1 MRGRALLCT
10 VLVIICMSS
19 IVGIRNSYTSAGL
32 NEESNPNAIDGNIF
46 NQDIVTD
53 SLLGASRSSLERAL
67 DYLRSIQQP
76 DGCIWDFATSSWAV
90 MAIAAAGE
98 DPNEWKVNDGPSIV
112 DYLIENRDMLNL
124 SKASDV
130 ERFILSMT
138 AADKDPRNIN
148 GTNYVE
154 ILKGLFH
161 NGQIGT
167 EEWLFDDFWG
177 VLALISAGEA
187 ANSTEIQ
194 ETVNFIKEHQNA
206 DGGWGWAVGAG
217 SDVDDTAAAIMALIA
232 AGENPLAEEI
242 QKALEYLKENQQSDG
257 GFPSWGVTNS
267 ASDSW
272 AIGAI
277 CSVGQNP
284 YEWKVNDTSVT
295 DHLLS
300 LQNEDGSFNW
310 TSSDPQ
316 WVNRALM
323 TSYAI
328 VALCQRQYPV
338 NGLSIYLRIEGGE
351 RTIWRGRMFI
361 SASIIIDDNGTRH
374 YLTEPTALGALDK
387 AAEIGGFNYK
397 VQQTA
402 WGLYL
407 YSVAGEP
414 AAGLKGWMYRV
425 NYIMPWVGADNFILN
440 VTSPPSPPHEELL
453 FYYGEWN
460 YLPLRIWVDKACVYP
475 GGNITILV
483 TYFNDSDQQWYPT
496 ENATIILLDKQ
507 YYTNS
512 SGYVKISIPAD
523 PLLWTEKEG
532 FVRSD
537 KVEVKLVLREDINGD
552 FKVDMRDIA
561 IAAKAFGSY
570 SGHPRWDE
578 RADITGP
585 EGVPDGKVN
594 IIDMAFIAAKF
605 GWEL

>member
-1 MRGRALLCT
+1 LREKLLLYAI
-10 VLVIICMSS
+10 LVIVCIPFVIGIGYPYISTGRS
-19 IVGIRNSYTSAGL
+19 ERSYPSTADKNQLNHTIVMN
-32 NEESNPNAIDGNIF
+32 
-46 NQDIVTD
+46 
-53 SLLGASRSSLERAL
+53 SLLLQTDKTPLEKAL
-67 DYLRSIQQP
+67 DYLRGIQQP
-76 DGCIWDFATSSWAV
+76 DGCISDFATSSWAV

-98 DPNEWKVNDGPSIV
+98 DPNEWKIDDGPSIV
-112 DYLIENRDMLNL
+112 DYLIKNRDMLNL

-194 ETVNFIKEHQNA
+194 ETVDFIKEHQNA

-217 SDVDDTAAAIMALIA
+217 SDVDDTAAATMALIA
-232 AGENPLAEEI
+232 AGEHSLAKEI
-242 QKALEYLKENQQSDG
+242 QEALEYLKENQQSDG

-284 YEWKVNDTSVT
+284 YEWKVNDTSVMN
-295 DHLLS
+295 HLLS

-316 WVNRALM
+316 WVNKALM

-338 NGLSIYLRIEGGE
+338 NGLSIYLRIEGSE
-351 RTIWRGRMFI
+351 RTIWRRRVFVA
-361 SASIIIDDNGTRH
+361 ASIIVDDNGTRH
-374 YLTEPTALGALDK
+374 YFTEPTALGALDK

-397 VQQTA
+397 VQQTT

-407 YSVAGEP
+407 YSVAGES
-414 AAGLKGWMYRV
+414 AAGSKGWMYRV

-440 VTSPPSPPHEELL
+440 ATSPPSPPHEELL
-453 FYYGEWN
+453 FYYGEWT
-460 YLPLRIWVDKACVYP
+460 YLPLRITVDKTEVRVGEKIAVF
-475 GGNITILV
+475 V
-483 TYFNDSDQQWYPT
+483 EYFNDTSSEWCPI
-496 ENATIILLDKQ
+496 ENATVHFMGRLYSTNAMGYAIITV
-507 YYTNS
+507 YM
-512 SGYVKISIPAD
+512 D
-523 PLLWTEKEG
+523 PPVWAEKEG
-532 FVRSD
+532 FIRSD
-537 KVEVKLVLREDINGD
+537 TIRITLRPLLRGPYWYRMFGVRYWIVVLKHRAVRLVE
-552 FKVDMRDIA
+552 
-561 IAAKAFGSY
+561 
-570 SGHPRWDE
+570 
-578 RADITGP
+578 
-585 EGVPDGKVN
+585 
-594 IIDMAFIAAKF
+594 
-605 GWEL
+605 

>member
-1 MRGRALLCT
+1 MRKKLLLYT
-10 VLVIICMSS
+10 VLVMVCIPFV
-19 IVGIRNSYTSAGL
+19 VGIGYPYISTRRNERSYPGIT
-32 NEESNPNAIDGNIF
+32 DGNQL
-46 NQDIVTD
+46 NHTVVMDS
-53 SLLGASRSSLERAL
+53 SLLQADGTPLEKAL

-76 DGCIWDFATSSWAV
+76 DGCIWNFATSSWAV

-98 DPNEWKVNDGPSIV
+98 DPNEWKVDDGPSIV

-124 SKASDV
+124 SEASDV
-130 ERFILSMT
+130 ERFMLSMT
-138 AADKDPRNIN
+138 AADKDPRDIN

-206 DGGWGWAVGAG
+206 DGGWGWAIDAG

-232 AGENPLAEEI
+232 AGENSLTEEI
-242 QKALEYLKENQQSDG
+242 QEALEYIKENQQSDG

-284 YEWKVNDTSVT
+284 YEWKVNNTSVI

-310 TSSDPQ
+310 TSSDPS
-316 WVNRALM
+316 WVNKALM

-338 NGLSIYLRIEGGE
+338 NGLSIYLRIEGSE
-351 RTIWRGRMFI
+351 RTIWRGSVFVA
-361 SASIIIDDNGTRH
+361 ASIIIDDNGTQH
-374 YLTEPTALGALDK
+374 YFTEPTALGALDK

-397 VQQTA
+397 VQQKA

-407 YSVAGEP
+407 YSVAGES
-414 AAGLKGWMYRV
+414 AAGSKGWMYRV

-453 FYYGEWN
+453 FYYGEWT
-460 YLPLRIWVDKACVYP
+460 YLPLRVTVDKTEVCV
-475 GGNITILV
+475 GEKITV
-483 TYFNDSDQQWYPT
+483 FVEYFNDTSSEWCPI
-496 ENATIILLDKQ
+496 ENATVHFMGRL
-507 YYTNS
+507 YSTNAAGCAVITVHKDS
-512 SGYVKISIPAD
+512 SVWA
-523 PLLWTEKEG
+523 EKEG

-537 KVEVKLVLREDINGD
+537 IVEIKVVCQVVGGGGRPPLLR
-552 FKVDMRDIA
+552 
-561 IAAKAFGSY
+561 
-570 SGHPRWDE
+570 
-578 RADITGP
+578 
-585 EGVPDGKVN
+585 
-594 IIDMAFIAAKF
+594 
-605 GWEL
+605 

>member
-1 MRGRALLCT
+1 LNNLRGKALFCVVLLLILCIPFVIGARDFY
-10 VLVIICMSS
+10 VLIGQSE
-19 IVGIRNSYTSAGL
+19 TSHSGG
-32 NEESNPNAIDGNIF
+32 NQSNPNIAM
-46 NQDIVTD
+46 D
-53 SLLGASRSSLERAL
+53 SLLLQADGTPLEKAL

-76 DGCIWDFATSSWAV
+76 DGCISDFATSNWAV

-98 DPNEWKVNDGPSIV
+98 DPNEWKVDDGPSIV

-232 AGENPLAEEI
+232 VGEKPLAEEI
-242 QKALEYLKENQQSDG
+242 QEALEYLKENQQSDG

-272 AIGAI
+272 AIGSI

-284 YEWKVNDTSVT
+284 YEWKVNDTSVM

-310 TSSDPQ
+310 TRNDPS
-316 WVNRALM
+316 WVNKALM

-338 NGLSIYLRIEGGE
+338 NGLSIYLRIEGSE
-351 RTIWRGRMFI
+351 ITIWRGRVFVA
-361 SASIIIDDNGTRH
+361 ASIIIDDNGTQH
-374 YLTEPTALGALDK
+374 YFTEPTALGALDK

-407 YSVAGEP
+407 YSVAGES
-414 AAGLKGWMYRV
+414 AAGSKGWLYRV
-425 NYIMPWVGADNFILN
+425 NYIMPWVGTENFILN

-453 FYYGEWN
+453 FYYGEWT
-460 YLPLRIWVDKACVYP
+460 YLPLRITVDKTEAHV
-475 GGNITILV
+475 GEKITV
-483 TYFNDSDQQWYPT
+483 FVEYFNDTSSEWCPIEDAT
-496 ENATIILLDKQ
+496 VHFMGRLCSTNAT
-507 YYTNS
+507 
-512 SGYVKISIPAD
+512 GYAVISVCID
-523 PLLWTEKEG
+523 PPVWAEKEG

-537 KVEVKLVLREDINGD
+537 IVEIKVVYQNVGGGGGRRRPVL
-552 FKVDMRDIA
+552 
-561 IAAKAFGSY
+561 
-570 SGHPRWDE
+570 
-578 RADITGP
+578 
-585 EGVPDGKVN
+585 
-594 IIDMAFIAAKF
+594 
-605 GWEL
+605 LQ

>member
-1 MRGRALLCT
+1 MNNLREKALLCA
-10 VLVIICMSS
+10 VLLLILCIPFVMGARDSDILIERSE
-19 IVGIRNSYTSAGL
+19 TSHSGG
-32 NEESNPNAIDGNIF
+32 NQSNPNIAM
-46 NQDIVTD
+46 D
-53 SLLGASRSSLERAL
+53 SLLLQADGTPLEKAL

-76 DGCIWDFATSSWAV
+76 DGCISDFATSSWAV

-98 DPNEWKVNDGPSIV
+98 DPNEWKVDDGPSIV

-232 AGENPLAEEI
+232 AGENPQAEEI
-242 QKALEYLKENQQSDG
+242 QEALEYLKENQQPDG

-284 YEWKVNDTSVT
+284 YEWKVNDTSVM

-310 TSSDPQ
+310 TSSDPP

-328 VALCQRQYPV
+328 VALCQKQYPV
-338 NGLSIYLRIEGGE
+338 NGLSIYLRIEGSE
-351 RTIWRGRMFI
+351 STIWRRTVFVA
-361 SASIIIDDNGTRH
+361 ASIIIDDNGTQH
-374 YLTEPTALGALDK
+374 YFTEPTALGALDK
-387 AAEIGGFNYK
+387 ASEIGGFNYK

-407 YSVAGEP
+407 YSVAGEE
-414 AAGLKGWMYRV
+414 AAGTKGWLYRV

-453 FYYGEWN
+453 FYYGEWT
-460 YLPLRIWVDKACVYP
+460 YLPLRITADKTEACI
-475 GGNITILV
+475 GEKITIFV
-483 TYFNDSDQQWYPT
+483 EYFNDTCSEWFPL
-496 ENATIILLDKQ
+496 ENATVHFMSGL
-507 YYTNS
+507 YSTNAM
-512 SGYVKISIPAD
+512 GYVVVTVYAD
-523 PLLWTEKEG
+523 SLVWAEKEG

-537 KVEVKLVLREDINGD
+537 VIEIEAVYTGGGGRMHPPLLR
-552 FKVDMRDIA
+552 
-561 IAAKAFGSY
+561 
-570 SGHPRWDE
+570 
-578 RADITGP
+578 
-585 EGVPDGKVN
+585 
-594 IIDMAFIAAKF
+594 
-605 GWEL
+605 

>member
-1 MRGRALLCT
+1 MVCIPF
-10 VLVIICMSS
+10 V
-19 IVGIRNSYTSAGL
+19 VGIRDLYISTTRSERSHPGTMAGNQL
-32 NEESNPNAIDGNIF
+32 NHT
-46 NQDIVTD
+46 IVMD
-53 SLLGASRSSLERAL
+53 SLLLEANRTSLESAL

-76 DGCIWDFATSSWAV
+76 EGCISDFATSSWAV

-98 DPNEWKVNDGPSIV
+98 DPNEWKVDDGPSIV

-148 GTNYVE
+148 GTDYVE

-217 SDVDDTAAAIMALIA
+217 SDVDDTAAAIMALIT
-232 AGENPLAEEI
+232 AGEYPLAEGI
-242 QKALEYLKENQQSDG
+242 QEALEYLKENQQSDG

-284 YEWKVNDTSVT
+284 YEWKVNDTSVM

-338 NGLSIYLRIEGGE
+338 NGLSIYLRIEGSE
-351 RTIWRGRMFI
+351 RTIWRGRVFVV
-361 SASIIIDDNGTRH
+361 ASIIIDDNGTRH
-374 YLTEPTALGALDK
+374 YFTEPTALGALDK
-387 AAEIGGFNYK
+387 AAEIGSFNYK

-407 YSVAGEP
+407 YSVAGES

-453 FYYGEWN
+453 FYYGEWT
-460 YLPLRIWVDKACVYP
+460 YLPLRITVDKTEVHI
-475 GGNITILV
+475 GEKITV
-483 TYFNDSDQQWYPT
+483 FVEYFNDTSSEWCPI
-496 ENATIILLDKQ
+496 ENATVHFMGRL
-507 YYTNS
+507 YSTNAT
-512 SGYVKISIPAD
+512 GYAVITVYID
-523 PLLWTEKEG
+523 PPVWAEKEG

-537 KVEVKLVLREDINGD
+537 IVEIKVVYQNIGGGGWRSRSALLR
-552 FKVDMRDIA
+552 
-561 IAAKAFGSY
+561 
-570 SGHPRWDE
+570 
-578 RADITGP
+578 
-585 EGVPDGKVN
+585 
-594 IIDMAFIAAKF
+594 
-605 GWEL
+605 

>member
-1 MRGRALLCT
+1 VLYLQHSRKLYILVDMCLGWIIHPIEGEQKMNLRVKWLLCV
-10 VLVIICMSS
+10 VLVMIS
-19 IVGIRNSYTSAGL
+19 IFSAVNVENSHISTRQSVKNHLEITGGSQFIKDA
-32 NEESNPNAIDGNIF
+32 
-46 NQDIVTD
+46 VD
-53 SLLGASRSSLERAL
+53 SLLSEADGTPLERAL

-76 DGCIWDFATSSWAV
+76 DGCISDFATSSWAV

-98 DPNEWKVNDGPSIV
+98 DPNEWKVDDGPSIV

-161 NGQIGT
+161 DGQIGT

-217 SDVDDTAAAIMALIA
+217 SDVDDTAAAVMALIA
-232 AGENPLAEEI
+232 SGEHSSTEEI
-242 QKALEYLKENQQSDG
+242 QEALEYLKENQQSDG

-284 YEWKVNDTSVT
+284 YEWKVNDTSVM

-310 TSSDPQ
+310 TSSDPP

-328 VALCQRQYPV
+328 VALCQKQYPV
-338 NGLSIYLRIEGGE
+338 NGLSIYLRIEGSE
-351 RTIWRGRMFI
+351 STIWRRTVFVA
-361 SASIIIDDNGTRH
+361 ASIIIDDNGTQH
-374 YLTEPTALGALDK
+374 YFTEPTALGALDK
-387 AAEIGGFNYK
+387 ASEIGGFNYK

-407 YSVAGEP
+407 YSVAGEE
-414 AAGLKGWMYRV
+414 AAGTKGWLYRV

-453 FYYGEWN
+453 FYYGEWT
-460 YLPLRIWVDKACVYP
+460 YLPLRITADKTEACI
-475 GGNITILV
+475 GEKITIFV
-483 TYFNDSDQQWYPT
+483 EYFNDTCSEWFPL
-496 ENATIILLDKQ
+496 ENATVHFMSGL
-507 YYTNS
+507 YSTNAM
-512 SGYVKISIPAD
+512 GYVVVTVYAD
-523 PLLWTEKEG
+523 SLVWAEKEG

-537 KVEVKLVLREDINGD
+537 VIEIEAVYTGGGGGRMRPPLLR
-552 FKVDMRDIA
+552 
-561 IAAKAFGSY
+561 
-570 SGHPRWDE
+570 
-578 RADITGP
+578 
-585 EGVPDGKVN
+585 
-594 IIDMAFIAAKF
+594 
-605 GWEL
+605 

>member
-1 MRGRALLCT
+1 MNLKVKWFKWLSCV
-10 VLVIICMSS
+10 VLVVVFILY
-19 IVGIRNSYTSAGL
+19 IVGVGNSHISTSRSVKSHLGI
-32 NEESNPNAIDGNIF
+32 IDGSQFIK
-46 NQDIVTD
+46 DAVD
-53 SLLGASRSSLERAL
+53 SLLSKADGTPLEKAL
-67 DYLRSIQQP
+67 DYLRSIQQS
-76 DGCIWDFATSSWAV
+76 DGCISDFATSSWAV

-98 DPNEWKVNDGPSIV
+98 DPNEWKVDDGPSIV

-138 AADKDPRNIN
+138 AADKDPRDVN

-161 NGQIGT
+161 DGQIGT

-194 ETVNFIKEHQNA
+194 ATVNFIKEHQNA

-217 SDVDDTAAAIMALIA
+217 SDVDDTAAAVMALIA
-232 AGENPLAEEI
+232 SGEHSLAEEI
-242 QKALEYLKENQQSDG
+242 QEALKYLKENQQSDG

-284 YEWKVNDTSVT
+284 CEWKVNDTSVM

-310 TSSDPQ
+310 TSSDPP

-328 VALCQRQYPV
+328 VALCQKQYPV
-338 NGLSIYLRIEGGE
+338 NGLSIYLRIEGSQS
-351 RTIWRGRMFI
+351 TIWRRTVFVA
-361 SASIIIDDNGTRH
+361 ASIIIDDNGTQH
-374 YLTEPTALGALDK
+374 YFTEPTALGALDK
-387 AAEIGGFNYK
+387 AAETGGFNYE

-407 YSVAGEP
+407 YSVAGEE
-414 AAGLKGWMYRV
+414 AAGTKGWMYRI
-425 NYIMPWVGADNFILN
+425 NYVMPWVGADNFVLN
-440 VTSPPSPPHEELL
+440 VTSPPNPPHKEVL
-453 FYYGEWN
+453 FYYGEWTD
-460 YLPLRIWVDKACVYP
+460 LPLRISVDKTEV
-475 GGNITILV
+475 NIGEKIV
-483 TYFNDSDQQWYPT
+483 VFVEYFNDTDQLWYPV
-496 ENATIILLDKQ
+496 ENATVHFRTRL
-507 YYTNS
+507 YSTNAT
-512 SGYVKISIPAD
+512 GYAVITAYID
-523 PLLWTEKEG
+523 PPVWAEKEG
-532 FVRSD
+532 FIKSD
-537 KVEVKLVLREDINGD
+537 IVEVKVIYPKEGRGASAVLR
-552 FKVDMRDIA
+552 
-561 IAAKAFGSY
+561 
-570 SGHPRWDE
+570 
-578 RADITGP
+578 
-585 EGVPDGKVN
+585 
-594 IIDMAFIAAKF
+594 
-605 GWEL
+605 

>member
-1 MRGRALLCT
+1 
-10 VLVIICMSS
+10 
-19 IVGIRNSYTSAGL
+19 
-32 NEESNPNAIDGNIF
+32 
-46 NQDIVTD
+46 
-53 SLLGASRSSLERAL
+53 
-67 DYLRSIQQP
+67 
-76 DGCIWDFATSSWAV
+76 
-90 MAIAAAGE
+90 
-98 DPNEWKVNDGPSIV
+98 
-112 DYLIENRDMLNL
+112 
-124 SKASDV
+124 
-130 ERFILSMT
+130 
-138 AADKDPRNIN
+138 IN
-148 GTNYVE
+148 GTDYVE

-194 ETVNFIKEHQNA
+194 ETLDFIKEHQNA
-206 DGGWGWAVGAG
+206 DGGWGWAIDAG

-232 AGENPLAEEI
+232 ADENPQAEEI
-242 QKALEYLKENQQSDG
+242 QEALEYLKENQQSDG

-277 CSVGQNP
+277 CSVGQDPKDWQKNG
-284 YEWKVNDTSVT
+284 TSVM

-310 TSSDPQ
+310 TRNDPS
-316 WVNRALM
+316 WVNKALM

-338 NGLSIYLRIEGGE
+338 NGLSIYLRIEGSD
-351 RTIWRGRMFI
+351 RTIWRRRVFVA
-361 SASIIIDDNGTRH
+361 ASIIIDDNGTRH
-374 YLTEPTALGALDK
+374 YFTEPTALGALDK

-414 AAGLKGWMYRV
+414 AAGSKGWLYRV

-453 FYYGEWN
+453 FYYGEWT
-460 YLPLRIWVDKACVYP
+460 YLPLRITVDKTEVQI
-475 GGNITILV
+475 GEKITV
-483 TYFNDSDQQWYPT
+483 FVEYFNDTSSEWCPI
-496 ENATIILLDKQ
+496 ENATVHFKGKL
-507 YYTNS
+507 YSTNAT
-512 SGYVKISIPAD
+512 GYAVISVYFNSPVWA
-523 PLLWTEKEG
+523 EKEG

-537 KVEVKLVLREDINGD
+537 IVEINVIYQKIGGGGVRPRPGLLR
-552 FKVDMRDIA
+552 
-561 IAAKAFGSY
+561 
-570 SGHPRWDE
+570 
-578 RADITGP
+578 
-585 EGVPDGKVN
+585 
-594 IIDMAFIAAKF
+594 
-605 GWEL
+605 

>member
-1 MRGRALLCT
+1 MCLGWIIHPTEGEEKMNLRVKWLLCV
-10 VLVIICMSS
+10 VLVMIS
-19 IVGIRNSYTSAGL
+19 IFSAVNIGNSHISTRQSVKNHLEITGGSQFIKDAV
-32 NEESNPNAIDGNIF
+32 D
-46 NQDIVTD
+46 
-53 SLLGASRSSLERAL
+53 SSLSKADGTPLEKAL

-76 DGCIWDFATSSWAV
+76 DGCISDFATSSWAV

-98 DPNEWKVNDGPSIV
+98 DPNEWKVDDGPSIV

-161 NGQIGT
+161 DGQIGT

-217 SDVDDTAAAIMALIA
+217 SDVDDTAAAVMALIA
-232 AGENPLAEEI
+232 SGEHSLAEEI
-242 QKALEYLKENQQSDG
+242 QEALEYLKENQQPDG

-284 YEWKVNDTSVT
+284 YEWKVNDTSVM

-310 TSSDPQ
+310 TSSDPP

-328 VALCQRQYPV
+328 VALCQKQYPV
-338 NGLSIYLRIEGGE
+338 NGLSIYLRIEGSE
-351 RTIWRGRMFI
+351 STIWRRTVFVA
-361 SASIIIDDNGTRH
+361 ASIIIDDNGTQH
-374 YLTEPTALGALDK
+374 YFTEPTALGALDK
-387 AAEIGGFNYK
+387 ASEIGGFNYK

-407 YSVAGEP
+407 YSVAGEE
-414 AAGLKGWMYRV
+414 AAGTKGWLYRV

-453 FYYGEWN
+453 FYYGEWT
-460 YLPLRIWVDKACVYP
+460 YLPLRITADKTEACI
-475 GGNITILV
+475 GEKITIFV
-483 TYFNDSDQQWYPT
+483 EYFNDTCSEWFPL
-496 ENATIILLDKQ
+496 ENATVHFMSGL
-507 YYTNS
+507 YSTNAM
-512 SGYVKISIPAD
+512 GYVVVTVYAD
-523 PLLWTEKEG
+523 SLVWAEKEG

-537 KVEVKLVLREDINGD
+537 VIEIEAVYTGGGGGRMRPPLLR
-552 FKVDMRDIA
+552 
-561 IAAKAFGSY
+561 
-570 SGHPRWDE
+570 
-578 RADITGP
+578 
-585 EGVPDGKVN
+585 
-594 IIDMAFIAAKF
+594 
-605 GWEL
+605 